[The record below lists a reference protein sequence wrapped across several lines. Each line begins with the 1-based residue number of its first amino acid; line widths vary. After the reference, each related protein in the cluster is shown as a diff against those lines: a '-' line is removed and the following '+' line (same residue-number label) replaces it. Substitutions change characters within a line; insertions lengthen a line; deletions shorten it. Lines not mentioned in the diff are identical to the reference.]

1 MNRQTILNIHFV
13 KAVVLCF
20 SVLLCIGEIHAQE
33 RTIVVADIE
42 SHAPIPRVLIY
53 LKSGEHIRTNL
64 EGCFILQTDSFEQIT
79 LKHPKY
85 LTRIVTP
92 EETREDTLFLLPTMN
107 ALHEVVIYGKRKD
120 KETKLKQFSHP
131 YIEDDPLLKPATPSG
146 IDILEFFNFA
156 EKRRK
161 KRGAKV
167 KKTLENY

>member
-1 MNRQTILNIHFV
+1 MKTQTTFPPRLARVFS
-13 KAVVLCF
+13 LC
-20 SVLLCIGEIHAQE
+20 SAALVCVAAAHAQE
-33 RTIVVADIE
+33 RSIVVADVE
-42 SHAPIPRVLIY
+42 SHAPIPRVLVY

-92 EETREDTLFLLPTMN
+92 EEAHEDTLFLLPTMN
-107 ALHEVVIYGKRKD
+107 SLHEGVIYGTRKD

-131 YIEDDPLLKPATPSG
+131 YRETDPLLQPAAPTG
-146 IDILEFFNFA
+146 MDILGFFNFA